1 MCEHHDHRMR
11 DAPAIERF
19 VEWLLPKTSELVGV
33 ANLATRCGFAA
44 GGRLRAAPT
53 GAVETEGWR
62 VAKLATPTDTDVLE
76 YRGVHTFVTRAI
88 VLCATKKILFFSVV
102 WGMIRENE
110 GIPQTQ
116 RRKQYVCS
124 AYQSREL

>member
-33 ANLATRCGFAA
+33 ANLATRAALPLA
-44 GGRLRAAPT
+44 GGFEPPLP

-62 VAKLATPTDTDVLE
+62 VAKLATPTSLILLI
-76 YRGVHTFVTRAI
+76 TRSYI
-88 VLCATKKILFFSVV
+88 FNSCNRPV
-102 WGMIRENE
+102 
-110 GIPQTQ
+110 
-116 RRKQYVCS
+116 RR
-124 AYQSREL
+124 

>member
-44 GGRLRAAPT
+44 GGFYPPL
-53 GAVETEGWR
+53 
-62 VAKLATPTDTDVLE
+62 
-76 YRGVHTFVTRAI
+76 
-88 VLCATKKILFFSVV
+88 
-102 WGMIRENE
+102 
-110 GIPQTQ
+110 
-116 RRKQYVCS
+116 
-124 AYQSREL
+124 QSRRQSRRRVDMLVDPYSLFGKLLPFNA

>member
-53 GAVETEGWR
+53 RCGGNR
-62 VAKLATPTDTDVLE
+62 GLAGRQIGDPYVTDSTDNAFTHL
-76 YRGVHTFVTRAI
+76 
-88 VLCATKKILFFSVV
+88 
-102 WGMIRENE
+102 
-110 GIPQTQ
+110 
-116 RRKQYVCS
+116 
-124 AYQSREL
+124 